1 MDRVLSVFSSFITF
15 ISNIIII
22 IINYIILLVS
32 RSFTNGLVTYFTLS
46 ILTIKYWRKRV
57 TSPKTGNF

>member
-15 ISNIIII
+15 IINIIII

-46 ILTIKYWRKRV
+46 ILTFKY
-57 TSPKTGNF
+57 

>member
-15 ISNIIII
+15 IINIIII